1 MNWLHSPE
9 YIILQM
15 GEPPLILIRT
25 KIPHQELNLQ
35 LVVLLWETFIILS
48 LELWAGLGIGGRV
61 RIFVRITILKNI
73 LFWKKLLAWNER
85 LNWNIA
91 TSKEFVS
98 SLVFKLP
105 TNYLTII
112 LSETN
117 HSLKN
122 FNQLNHLKK
131 KKGDTD
137 FG

>member
-1 MNWLHSPE
+1 MEFGAN
-9 YIILQM
+9 ILKSKKVPQ
-15 GEPPLILIRT
+15 T
-25 KIPHQELNLQ
+25 
-35 LVVLLWETFIILS
+35 TS

-61 RIFVRITILKNI
+61 RIMRIFVRLPILKNI

-117 HSLKN
+117 HSLKS

-137 FG
+137 FWIFLKEGLALPILGIIRLFNKIGK